1 LSVTPTRNTA
11 WRRSLAWLFVAAGGI
26 VIALFMLGF
35 HHGEEWARVVRE
47 RVLALSPWWFLLI
60 TPITLGGI
68 RYLTLRFVPAAA
80 GSGIPQV
87 MAVTEQP
94 RSIKSATGSWLLS
107 PTDALFKAVA
117 VCLAMAGGGTAGR
130 EGPAIQ
136 IGASLLA
143 SWSRLLGKITIS
155 PRLLVITGAA
165 TGLAAAFSTPFAGV
179 MYAFEEFLW
188 RKRYRSSA
196 IVAVTVVVAALV
208 TWLLTQERQFF
219 DIPID
224 SPVSPPWWSVLVL
237 AVFCGVTAGSM
248 GWLMVIGLPRLM
260 PAARSPAHGGLIA
273 AVIGVGLALLGIW
286 TGGLSMGSGN
296 ETSALL
302 LDPAA
307 TIEADVVSIG
317 LTKAVSTTLTFATG
331 VPAGILTPSLA
342 IGGGFGYDFALL
354 TDLIDARQLLV
365 LFGMTA
371 FLAGVIRTPITTA
384 LIVAE
389 MSGFYSHGI
398 ELMICALIGCYSAK
412 AVMRESVYEVTLHR
426 ILKPITK

>member
-1 LSVTPTRNTA
+1 
-11 WRRSLAWLFVAAGGI
+11 
-26 VIALFMLGF
+26 
-35 HHGEEWARVVRE
+35 
-47 RVLALSPWWFLLI
+47 
-60 TPITLGGI
+60 
-68 RYLTLRFVPAAA
+68 
-80 GSGIPQV
+80 
-87 MAVTEQP
+87 
-94 RSIKSATGSWLLS
+94 
-107 PTDALFKAVA
+107 
-117 VCLAMAGGGTAGR
+117 
-130 EGPAIQ
+130 
-136 IGASLLA
+136 
-143 SWSRLLGKITIS
+143 
-155 PRLLVITGAA
+155 
-165 TGLAAAFSTPFAGV
+165 
-179 MYAFEEFLW
+179 
-188 RKRYRSSA
+188 
-196 IVAVTVVVAALV
+196 
-208 TWLLTQERQFF
+208 
-219 DIPID
+219 
-224 SPVSPPWWSVLVL
+224 
-237 AVFCGVTAGSM
+237 M

-426 ILKPITK
+426 ILKPITR